1 MAPRVPVGII
11 VLILLFAIGTFLL
24 LWFDW
29 FGLVP

>member
-1 MAPRVPVGII
+1 MSRVPVGII
-11 VLILLFAIGTFLL
+11 VLFVLFAIGMFLL

>member
-1 MAPRVPVGII
+1 MSRVPVGIV
-11 VLILLFAIGTFLL
+11 VLVVLFAIGAFLI